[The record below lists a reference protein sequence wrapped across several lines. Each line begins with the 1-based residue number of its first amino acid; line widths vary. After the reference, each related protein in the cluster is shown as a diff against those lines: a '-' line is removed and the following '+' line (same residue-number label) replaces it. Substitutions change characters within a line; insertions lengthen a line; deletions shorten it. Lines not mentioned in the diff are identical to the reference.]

1 MPDVTPIYNWPIPE
15 DTDLVKDG
23 ASAIRDLADGIETTV
38 DGLSGAGL
46 VHINTITTGG
56 NVASQSINDVFSST
70 YENYVIEI
78 YGTFA
83 ATDFANLRLRVGGTD
98 NSTANSYIR
107 QVIEGNSTTASANS
121 ESQTSF
127 RVVFRGSTTA
137 AMGRIYLYRPFLAL
151 PTFFNVFTGFDGN
164 TSIQNGQ
171 HNQSISYTGFSLIAN
186 SNQFNAKI
194 ITYGLRS

>member
-1 MPDVTPIYNWPIPE
+1 MAVTPINNWPIPD

-23 ASAIRDLADGIETTV
+23 AKAIRDLGNAIDTASV
-38 DGLSGAGL
+38 DFAGGL

-107 QVIEGNSTTASANS
+107 QVIEGNSTSASANS

-151 PTFFNVFTGFDGN
+151 PTFFNVFTGFDEN

-186 SNQFNAKI
+186 VNQFNAKI